1 MCLTAPLRLTGL
13 FTLRRWQRLGR
24 SFGSGLHA
32 TLHSHRSLH
41 PRFASP
47 KNAKQNA
54 ERIRYLKR
62 LLANTD
68 YIAVKI
74 AEGAATAADYADKI
88 AQRQAWREEI
98 QQLETIS

>member
-1 MCLTAPLRLTGL
+1 
-13 FTLRRWQRLGR
+13 
-24 SFGSGLHA
+24 
-32 TLHSHRSLH
+32 
-41 PRFASP
+41 
-47 KNAKQNA
+47 
-54 ERIRYLKR
+54 LKR